1 MILYLNGRIL
11 LCQRTCQHMM
21 VLNYELKVMDDGI
34 NSLYGLAMNGILLAI
49 QQVLTQLR
57 GNGKVY
63 VISCC
68 KYLHNLFQR
77 LRTMFLFLDQ
87 VKVPFSSLRP
97 VFRARTMTDAP
108 PFDASNITSLQV
120 ALLPFYFLHQ

>member
-21 VLNYELKVMDDGI
+21 VLSYELMVMGDGI

-57 GNGKVY
+57 GDGKVY

-77 LRTMFLFLDQ
+77 LRTMFLFQ
-87 VKVPFSSLRP
+87 VKVPFSSLKP
-97 VFRARTMTDAP
+97 VFRARTVTDAP

-120 ALLPFYFLHQ
+120 SFLPFFPLHQ

>member
-1 MILYLNGRIL
+1 
-11 LCQRTCQHMM
+11 MM
-21 VLNYELKVMDDGI
+21 VLSYELMVMGDGI

-57 GNGKVY
+57 GDGKVY

-77 LRTMFLFLDQ
+77 LRTMCLFQ
-87 VKVPFSSLRP
+87 VKVPFSSLKP
-97 VFRARTMTDAP
+97 VFRARTVTDAP

-120 ALLPFYFLHQ
+120 LLLPFFSFISKRLKNR

>member
-1 MILYLNGRIL
+1 
-11 LCQRTCQHMM
+11 MM

-63 VISCC
+63 AISCC
-68 KYLHNLFQR
+68 KYLHNMFQR
-77 LRTMFLFLDQ
+77 LRTVFLFLDQ
-87 VKVPFSSLRP
+87 VKVPFSSLKP

-120 ALLPFYFLHQ
+120 SLLPFFLHQ